1 MRGDHRQQGA
11 TAAKRFDKTRED
23 NVPNGEGAAGAL
35 QRFGRRLRI
44 GMVGG
49 GSDSIIGATHRY
61 AFRADGLYELV
72 AGCLSVDPA
81 IALASARAELL
92 APERSYTDYRVMAER
107 EAARADGID
116 VVCICTPPDLHA
128 AIANAFLAKGI
139 DVICE
144 KPMTKTAAEAAD
156 LAAAVKASG
165 RSFLLTHCYTGYP
178 MVRQARAMVRDGA
191 IGRVRLVESD
201 FMNGAFLSEEPDP
214 KRKHWRFRPQVMGT
228 ASMLGE
234 IGSHAV
240 NMASFVS
247 GLDVAAVSAELRIW
261 IPGRE
266 TFDDGRVGLR
276 LADGAAGRMWLSFV
290 AAGIEHGFCFRVIGE
305 TGCLE
310 WQQEQPELLIHRPAQ
325 GGHTAITPGHD
336 WLTAEGRHASRIR
349 GGHPEGYLMAFA
361 NLYRDFAYALIAR
374 RLGEP
379 VDPLWT
385 DLPTVDDGA
394 ATMRFHEAVVASHE
408 ADGRWTAL

>member
-1 MRGDHRQQGA
+1 MASNPD
-11 TAAKRFDKTRED
+11 AADL
-23 NVPNGEGAAGAL
+23 L

-92 APERSYTDYRVMAER
+92 APERSYTDFREMAEK
-107 EAARADGID
+107 EAAREDGID
-116 VVCICTPPDLHA
+116 VVCICTPPDLHME
-128 AIANAFLAKGI
+128 IARAFLARGI

-144 KPMTKTAAEAAD
+144 KPMTKTAAEAEE
-156 LAAAVKASG
+156 LAAAVRESG

-178 MVRQARAMVRDGA
+178 MVRQARAMVRAGA

-201 FMNGAFLSEEPDP
+201 FMNGAFLTEEPDP
-214 KRKHWRFRPQVMGT
+214 ARKHWRFRPQVMGT
-228 ASMLGE
+228 ASILGE

-247 GLDVAAVSAELRIW
+247 GLPVEAVSAELRIW
-261 IPGRE
+261 VPGRE
-266 TFDDGRVGLR
+266 TFDDGRIGLR
-276 LADGAAGRMWLSFV
+276 FGDGGAGRMWISFV
-290 AAGIEHGFCFRVIGE
+290 AAGVEHGFSFRVFGE

-310 WQQEQPELLIHRPAQ
+310 WRQEQPELLIHHRAS
-325 GGHTAITPGHD
+325 GGHVAITPGHD
-336 WLTAEGRHASRIR
+336 WLTPEGRHASRIR

-361 NLYRDFAYALIAR
+361 NLYRDFACQLVAR

-385 DLPTVDDGA
+385 DLPTVEDGV

-408 ADGRWTAL
+408 ADGRWTQL

>member
-1 MRGDHRQQGA
+1 MPS
-11 TAAKRFDKTRED
+11 
-23 NVPNGEGAAGAL
+23 NVGSAGLL

-61 AFRADGLYELV
+61 AFRSDGLYELV
-72 AGCLSVDPA
+72 AGCLSVDPG
-81 IALASARAELL
+81 IARASAEAELL
-92 APERSYTDYRVMAER
+92 APDRSYTDYRTMAAA

-128 AIANAFLAKGI
+128 EIAMAFLAAGI

-144 KPMTKTAAEAAD
+144 KPMTRTAAEAEA
-156 LAAAVKASG
+156 LAAAVRASG

-178 MVRQARAMVRDGA
+178 MVREARALVRNGA
-191 IGRVRLVESD
+191 IGVVRMVESD

-214 KRKHWRFRPQVMGT
+214 KKKHWRFRPQVMGT

-240 NMASFVS
+240 NMASYVS
-247 GLDVAAVSAELRIW
+247 GLPVASVSAELRIW
-261 IPGRE
+261 VPGRE
-266 TFDDGRVGLR
+266 TFDDGRVALR
-276 LADGAAGRMWLSFV
+276 FGDGAAGRMWLSFV
-290 AAGIEHGFCFRVIGE
+290 AAGLEHGFGFRVIGE

-310 WQQEQPELLIHRPAQ
+310 WRQEQPELLLHHRAS
-325 GGHTAITPGHD
+325 GGRVAITPGHD
-336 WLTAEGRHASRIR
+336 WLTPEGIHASRVR

-361 NLYRDFAYALIAR
+361 NLYRDFACQLMAR
-374 RLGEP
+374 RLGEA

-385 DLPTVDDGA
+385 DLPTVDDGV

-408 ADGRWTAL
+408 TDGRWTPL